1 MALEISLATTL
12 SVDWI
17 DSGHT
22 LVYLWQVFFC
32 VCALKIGVKGKNR
45 FLKNKSQR

>member
-22 LVYLWQVFFC
+22 LVYLWQVFFLRMC
-32 VCALKIGVKGKNR
+32 VEDRSKGK
-45 FLKNKSQR
+45 KSFFEE